1 MIKYKYI
8 FFEGMIMK
16 RFRTAAL
23 AFILI
28 ICVMLPSCSLPF
40 SGGQAKQSTLKIG
53 VETITGGFNPFYEG
67 EDMNSVI
74 MSQMFETV
82 QRPGDENRFEN
93 LCGSITYEF
102 LDGGKVKY
110 TVSIDDDIM
119 FSDGTYAT
127 IDDVIFYYYVL
138 ADASY
143 DGRFSGWYLN
153 DIQGLKAFYY
163 DDKNYEK
170 KLAEIE
176 EQTEDKNERDKKID
190 EYIKKNYSDGISVS
204 EISGIKKIN
213 DRACTIT
220 FNSVNINAISQINPL
235 IVSKAAYGAG
245 YVKGKADIIK
255 ENAETPVGSGPYK
268 FKAYNKNSGVLT
280 MQANGNYHG
289 GKPGFDNLQFI
300 NLTAKKL
307 DGIKA
312 VVNGT
317 ADICETTADAAK
329 MNTVSSS
336 GLRFN
341 VTDTPYYTSILF
353 NCKNVDENMRKGIMS
368 LSNWT
373 GEAKTDYDGC
383 FTALYRPLSARFG
396 EYPDDVTEPFYPVD
410 GKKAAKYFED
420 AGCKKSGEK
429 LLDFEGKAVGYSMV
443 CLSDGEDVLAKVAN
457 SFVTSLRSAG
467 IELKITFADEEKYA
481 ESLEKH
487 SADMWCGPVYDNST
501 CDKYDYYHTGG
512 RFNYSRVSDPVLDT
526 LLEEAR
532 ICTDYSE
539 RCSQTAAMLK
549 AVMSNAAELPLYQ
562 LKTITLYNTGVI
574 DENSIPLDAD
584 LQGCRYIIS
593 KLRPIEK

>member
-1 MIKYKYI
+1 ML
-8 FFEGMIMK
+8 MK
-16 RFRTAAL
+16 KFRTAAL
-23 AFILI
+23 AFILLICI
-28 ICVMLPSCSLPF
+28 ILPSCSLPF
-40 SGGQAKQSTLKIG
+40 TVSQAKQTTLKIG
-53 VETITGGFNPFYEG
+53 VENIKGGFNPFFDG

-74 MSQMFETV
+74 MTQMFETV
-82 QRPGDENRFEN
+82 QRQGDENRFEN

-102 LDGGKVKY
+102 LESDKVKY

-119 FSDGTYAT
+119 FSDGSYAT

-143 DGRFSGWYLN
+143 DGRFGDWYLN

-163 DDKNYEK
+163 DDKNYEE

-176 EQTEDKNERDKKID
+176 EQSEDKAERDKKIK

-204 EISGIKKIN
+204 EISGIRKISN
-213 DRACTIT
+213 RACTIT

-268 FKAYNKNSGVLT
+268 YKSYNKNSGVLT
-280 MQANGNYHG
+280 MNANENYHG

-300 NLTAKKL
+300 DLTAKKL
-307 DGIKA
+307 DSIKA
-312 VVNGT
+312 VINGT
-317 ADICETTADAAK
+317 ADICETSANTAK

-336 GLRFN
+336 GLRYN
-341 VTDTPYYTSILF
+341 VTDAPFYTSILF
-353 NCKNVDENMRKGIMS
+353 NCRNVDENMRKGIMS

-396 EYPDDVTEPFYPVD
+396 EYPSDVTEPFYPVD
-410 GKKAAKYFED
+410 GKKAEEFFKE

-429 LLDFEGKAVGYSMV
+429 LLDFDGNPVGYKMV

-457 SFVTSLRSAG
+457 SFITALKSAG
-467 IELKITFADEEKYA
+467 IELTIEFVDEEEYLK
-481 ESLEKH
+481 SLKKH
-487 SADMWCGPVYDNST
+487 SADMWCGPVYDNAT
-501 CDKYDYYHTGG
+501 CDKYEYYHTDGSL
-512 RFNYSRVSDPVLDT
+512 NYSRVSDPVLDM
-526 LLEEAR
+526 LLEETQK
-532 ICTDYSE
+532 CTDYSE
-539 RCSQTAAMLK
+539 RCSQTASMLK
-549 AVMSNAAELPLYQ
+549 AVMSTAAELPLYQ
-562 LKTITLYNTGVI
+562 LKTITVYNTEVI
-574 DENSIPLDAD
+574 DETTIPLDAD
-584 LQGCRYIIS
+584 LQGCRFIIPE
-593 KLRPIEK
+593 LRPVEK